1 MKKRLLLFFF
11 LNYMSLSLI
20 NAKQD
25 TLRIY
30 YNINKSELTYDNSS
44 KIIQFLNSFQI
55 IDSIKIYAYA
65 DYLASNDYNLNLSEE
80 RSLKIKD
87 FLIQKGFANK
97 IKVNMGKGEL
107 LPEITDS
114 KEGVPENRRSEII
127 VIYHEKLIKK
137 TENKIITDVEVGDKI
152 VLKNFNFLPGR
163 HYLTPES
170 QPELEKLLSALS
182 ENPRL
187 KIEIQGHICCEI
199 GGKDGMD
206 KDTYTNNLSV
216 NRAKYIYDYLIK
228 NNIASD
234 RLSYKGLGS
243 SKPLIYPE
251 RTENDQNQNRRV
263 EIVILQK

>member
-1 MKKRLLLFFF
+1 MKRNFLLFFCF
-11 LNYMSLSLI
+11 NFMFLSLLKA
-20 NAKQD
+20 NQD
-25 TLRIY
+25 TLKIY
-30 YNINKSELTYDNSS
+30 YNINKSELSQENSS

-55 IDSIKIYAYA
+55 IERIEIYGYA

-114 KEGVPENRRSEII
+114 NEGVPENRRSEII
-127 VIYHEKLIKK
+127 VIYHEKLFKK

-163 HYLTPES
+163 HYLTLES

-206 KDTYTNNLSV
+206 NDTYTNNLSV

-228 NNIASD
+228 NNIATD

-243 SKPLIYPE
+243 IKPLIFPE

-263 EIVILQK
+263 EILILQK